1 MKANNPS
8 AYRMAPWR
16 KQMKRIITIL
26 LVTFGTACVML
37 VYLSISERMTDINMK
52 IQALQEERAEYSRN
66 IADLTT
72 DEGILTAYKTMQ
84 ERAARAGFTEIDFED
99 NDQYAYVIVDGYTG
113 AGINTEPQIQEP
125 SSLTEIVSLIKP
137 EYTESL
143 QEWLYKRISTGI
155 ESYEVTN

>member
-8 AYRMAPWR
+8 AYRIAPWR

-26 LVTFGTACVML
+26 LFTFAAACVTL
-37 VYLSISERMTDINMK
+37 VYLSISERMTDINMQ

-72 DEGILTAYKTMQ
+72 DEGILTSFKTMQ
-84 ERAARAGFTEIDFED
+84 ERAARAGFTEIDFDDE
-99 NDQYAYVIVDGYTG
+99 DQYAYVIIDGYTG
-113 AGINTEPQIQEP
+113 TGINTEVQVQET
-125 SSLTEIVSLIKP
+125 SLTEVVSLIKP
-137 EYTESL
+137 EYTQSL
-143 QEWLYKRISTGI
+143 QDWLYNRISTGI